1 MVQVV
6 LGFGSK
12 FVTGDSLGPTFKS
25 HRDYHHFQREVLK
38 SRRYIRSP
46 DTVAFLQAVTAT
58 CSNRDS
64 IVKLGGELMRA
75 QVAHAL
81 RPIYQTSDDGE
92 DIYIDDVE
100 CAASK
105 ARMLPLPDQASD
117 GRVNSRGI
125 PCLYMATNDVTAVS
139 EVRPAIGASVTIA
152 AMKCLRE
159 LKLIDCSVFVGRQ
172 FIYFKEPERAEME
185 AVVWS
190 DIDRAFSA
198 PVDRSDDAAE
208 YAPTQILAELFRS
221 LGYDG
226 VAYKSAF
233 GEDGYNVAI
242 FNIGDFEV
250 GWRRLFKVKD
260 IMHKIEQQPD

>member
-1 MVQVV
+1 M
-6 LGFGSK
+6 
-12 FVTGDSLGPTFKS
+12 TDDSLGPTFKS
-25 HRDYHHFQREVLK
+25 YRDYNHFQREVLK
-38 SRRYIRSP
+38 SRRYIMTP
-46 DTVAFLQAVTAT
+46 ATVAFMQAVTAT
-58 CSNRDS
+58 CSTRER
-64 IVKLGGELMRA
+64 IVKLGAGLRRA
-75 QVAHAL
+75 QVAHDL
-81 RPIYQTSDDGE
+81 RPIHQTGDDGE
-92 DIYIDDVE
+92 DIYITDIE

-105 ARMLPLPDQASD
+105 ARMLPLRDQASD

-139 EVRPAIGASVTIA
+139 EVRPAIGAYVTIA
-152 AMKCLRE
+152 TMKCLRE
-159 LKLIDCSVFVGRQ
+159 LKLIDCSVLVKKQ
-172 FIYFKEPERAEME
+172 FIYFKEPERVEME
-185 AVVWS
+185 EAVWS

-242 FNIGDFEV
+242 FNIDDFEV
-250 GWRRLFKVKD
+250 GRCGLFKVKD
-260 IMHKIEQQPD
+260 ITHKIDPQLD

>member
-6 LGFGSK
+6 LDFWSK
-12 FVTGDSLGPTFKS
+12 LVTGDSLGPTFKS
-25 HRDYHHFQREVLK
+25 HRDYYHFQREVLK

-46 DTVAFLQAVTAT
+46 ETVAFLHAVTTT
-58 CSNRDS
+58 CSTRES
-64 IVKLGGELMRA
+64 IVKLGAGLRRA
-75 QVAHAL
+75 QVAHGL
-81 RPIYQTSDDGE
+81 RPIYQTGDDGE
-92 DIYIDDVE
+92 DIFIDDVE

-105 ARMLPLPDQASD
+105 ARMLPLRDQASD

-139 EVRPAIGASVTIA
+139 EVRPTIGAFVTIA
-152 AMKCLRE
+152 TMKCLRE
-159 LKLIDCSVFVGRQ
+159 LKLIDCSVLVEKQ
-172 FIYFKEPERAEME
+172 FIYFKEPGRAKME
-185 AVVWS
+185 EAVWS

-208 YAPTQILAELFRS
+208 YAPTQILAELFCS

-250 GWRRLFKVKD
+250 GWCRLFKVKD
-260 IMHKIEQQPD
+260 IMHKIQQQPD